1 MKFILNPGELKLK
14 DIRTLLDEN
23 TVLELDKTC
32 HEKIHA
38 SEKIISNVIQQGKI
52 VYGINT
58 GFGALA
64 STIIP
69 SANLEDLQRRIV
81 LSHAAGTGELFA
93 DNIVRLILALKINSL
108 ARGFSGVKMQTI
120 DTLIRLFNE
129 KIYPCIPSQ
138 GSVGASGDLAP
149 LAHLS
154 AVLLGVGTARH
165 AGKIISAEEALE
177 KIQLK
182 PLKLGPKEG
191 LALLNGTQVSTALAL
206 IGLFTTEEI

>member
-154 AVLLGVGTARH
+154 AVLLGVGHARH
-165 AGKIISAEEALE
+165 AGKIISA
-177 KIQLK
+177 
-182 PLKLGPKEG
+182 
-191 LALLNGTQVSTALAL
+191 
-206 IGLFTTEEI
+206 